1 MIDLFVLAKGL
12 AAWLVPLAVVAY
24 VALYFVMATIA
35 VIVWKNGRDPRIRQ
49 VWRKFARLNL
59 PGR

>member
-1 MIDLFVLAKGL
+1 MIDLYATAKGL
-12 AAWLVPLAVVAY
+12 AAWFVPLAVVAY
-24 VALYFVMATIA
+24 IALYFGMAIIA
-35 VIVWKNGRDPRIRQ
+35 VIVWKNGRDPRIHQ